1 MKNIQDELLKDEL
14 RKYLEQKF
22 VNDLNEMGVE
32 TGMDSKELPE
42 FSKCKKKL

>member
-1 MKNIQDELLKDEL
+1 MQDELLKDEL

-32 TGMDSKELPE
+32 TGMDSKELPQLQQ
-42 FSKCKKKL
+42 CKKRL